1 MPGSWMSF
9 HSLATEFHLG
19 KCYSDPCKKRVVFV
33 ETGQVIRAFR
43 AKETYIWEILSQ
55 WWKKVKT
62 KQKIYFLCNVVN
74 HYQWYTQM
82 LYTVCPSRHPS
93 NRQGFRNRVM
103 WYWLRCSVW
112 VLSFFLNAWH
122 YCSSHHYIPVLTLP
136 NLNWCNCSYLSR
148 RKISKV
154 CFAVLF
160 NLQRTFL
167 PMYVWNHLTQYMLNY
182 SMLEN
187 FLEIPLHFFCKGIAY
202 GM

>member
-1 MPGSWMSF
+1 MLFWSLQEESCICRNWAGDTCLQGKGNLYMRSSF
-9 HSLATEFHLG
+9 T
-19 KCYSDPCKKRVVFV
+19 VM
-33 ETGQVIRAFR
+33 
-43 AKETYIWEILSQ
+43 
-55 WWKKVKT
+55 KKVRT
-62 KQKIYFLCNVVN
+62 KQKIYFFCNVVN

-93 NRQGFRNRVM
+93 NRQGFRKRVM

-112 VLSFFLNAWH
+112 VLSLDFSWC
-122 YCSSHHYIPVLTLP
+122 YCNSHHYIPVLTLP
-136 NLNWCNCSYLSR
+136 SLNWCNCSFLSR
-148 RKISKV
+148 RKMSKV

-160 NLQRTFL
+160 SLYRMVL

-187 FLEIPLHFFCKGIAY
+187 FLEISLHFFCKGIAY